1 MNLNTVLAAISWAQ
15 LEPSEGKFDYTLV
28 DGLIR
33 DARTSGL
40 RLFCSGSAAGRT
52 LISLRAPSVSFKQR
66 WETVTFQ
73 CACFRNFQFCVDGR
87 R

>member
-40 RLFCSGSAAGRT
+40 RLVLLWFGSRKNTYIPPGPLGEFQT
-52 LISLRAPSVSFKQR
+52 TMGNGNFPVCVFQELSILR
-66 WETVTFQ
+66 
-73 CACFRNFQFCVDGR
+73 
-87 R
+87 